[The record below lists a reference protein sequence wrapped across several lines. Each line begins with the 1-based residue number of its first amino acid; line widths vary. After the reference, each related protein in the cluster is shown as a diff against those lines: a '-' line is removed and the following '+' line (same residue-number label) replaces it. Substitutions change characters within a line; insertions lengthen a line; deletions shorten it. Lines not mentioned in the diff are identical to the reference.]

1 LNILGPAA
9 IPNGGD
15 AGRLVLFLACIL
27 AAIAG
32 GYAARKLRLVKTE
45 WAGGLM
51 SAAIVGC
58 DAPIAWLAIW
68 HLEMNRAVW
77 KVPVAGTV
85 VGVATCLAGLLI
97 ARRRRMAPADA
108 AVFGLQGGMGN
119 VGYTMG
125 GAICLALWGMQGLA
139 LEQMFVLAWPF
150 FAFLFC
156 FPVGRHYGEL
166 AAGLRLGGAGLRPGG
181 AGASPETGLVGYAV
195 RTLWRSLTDL
205 RSLPLYLATLGLV
218 LNLQAVKPPEAVR
231 QWHLID
237 ALMVLGMFMQFGGVG
252 MTVEARRLPAYWKKA
267 LGSAGLKFLVS
278 PALMAG
284 TALGLGM
291 AGMPLW
297 VCFILSAM
305 PTALYSVLIANLF
318 GLNKDLANT
327 TFILTHAICLTV
339 LASILVTWY
348 GAG

>member
-1 LNILGPAA
+1 MNTLGPAA

-51 SAAIVGC
+51 SAAIIGV

-68 HLEMNRAVW
+68 HLQMNREVW
-77 KVPVAGTV
+77 KVPAAGAV
-85 VGVATCLAGLLI
+85 VGVVTCLVGLLI

-119 VGYTMG
+119 VGYTLG

-166 AAGLRLGGAGLRPGG
+166 ASGLE
-181 AGASPETGLVGYAV
+181 ASPETSLVGYAV

-205 RSLPLYLATLGLV
+205 RSLPLYLATLGLA
-218 LNLQAVKPPEAVR
+218 LNLQGIRPPEAVR
-231 QWHLID
+231 QWHIID
-237 ALMVLGMFMQFGGVG
+237 ALMILGIVMQFGGVG
-252 MTVEARRLPAYWKKA
+252 MTVQARRLPAYWKKA

-278 PALMAG
+278 PALMAA

-297 VCFILSAM
+297 VCLILSAM

-327 TFILTHAICLTV
+327 TFILTHAICLAV
-339 LASILVTWY
+339 LASVLLTWY
-348 GAG
+348 GTG